1 MDCIFCKLAHGEI
14 PTTPV
19 YADEQVVVIEDIDP
33 KAPHHLLIIPKKHL
47 ASVME
52 LDDPRLALSIVQ
64 AAQQVA
70 KELGIDATGFRL
82 LTNVGEDGGQ
92 SVPHLHWH
100 LLGGRKMDWP
110 PG

>member
-1 MDCIFCKLAHGEI
+1 MDCIFCKIAHGEI
-14 PTTPV
+14 PTSPV
-19 YADEQVVVIEDIDP
+19 YENEHLVVIRDIDP

-47 ASVME
+47 ASVMD
-52 LDDPRLALSIVQ
+52 LSDPALALAIVRATQ
-64 AAQQVA
+64 HVA